1 MMVMMM
7 IMTMTGGKPKGAI
20 HSTKIQTGPNGKSG
34 PPQMVDHFFTTFLV
48 RPNRFTEFWTEIS
61 GNFG

>member
-1 MMVMMM
+1 MM

-34 PPQMVDHFFTTFLV
+34 PPQMVDQFFRNF
-48 RPNRFTEFWTEIS
+48 S
-61 GNFG
+61 G